1 METLIGLAIL
11 AAIAMPVV
19 AIIALVTALG
29 SRDTLR
35 RIELRLHAVETE
47 LARLRGAR
55 PAAAPEAAPAAR
67 PAAEPTSAA
76 IPETVAEPIAPPAPI
91 EPQPAAPPPPAVEP
105 VAVPAAQPGFEERFG
120 TRWAVR
126 IGGLALAL
134 GGIFMVRYTI
144 EQGLIGPGVRVFLGG
159 LLAAV
164 LVAAGEWTRRQDN
177 VANVAAVPGAH
188 IPSILTAAGTTVA
201 YATVYASYALYGFL
215 PPAGAFVL
223 LGIVALL
230 TLGASLLHGPALA
243 GLGLVGAFVT
253 PLLVASDE
261 PSYLALY
268 VYLAVVSGAAFG
280 LARIRMWRWL
290 AVTAIALATL
300 WMFAGI
306 ADVDAITPHAFHAVA
321 GFALVA
327 SLIVAGLLWGPPAL
341 PGHVD
346 AVSSGALAAYL
357 FAAAMLVIASHHDGL
372 ALIVFAVL
380 VTAAVAA
387 AWRSD
392 AAAAAVPAAG
402 LLAALVI
409 GHWSVEIWVDPL
421 VLPAGPTAGVAPETS
436 GPMVGSHLT
445 LGALFMVLFAA
456 GGFLAQ
462 GRSERALPPLLWAT
476 TAVVGPVAILIALY
490 YRIAGFERSIPF
502 AGVALL
508 LAAVYAV
515 ATETLTKRPPRPGLA
530 ASTAVFATG
539 AIAALALALTFALEK
554 GWLTVALALM
564 VPGIAW
570 VALQR
575 PLPALRVVAAA
586 GAALVVLR
594 VGWNPR
600 IVGSDVGTTPIFN
613 WLLWGYGA
621 PAAAFWLGGH
631 LLRRRGDDQPART
644 VDAAAIL
651 FTVLLG
657 FLELRHLMNGGD
669 VYRPGTG
676 LAELSLQV
684 AAGLA
689 LVIGLERIRG
699 RTGSIVH
706 DVGALVIAALVAVAV
721 VLGLWIAEN
730 PLISSASVGG
740 PFVNLIL
747 LGYGLNAALMTVL
760 ALVTRS
766 TRPTPYRIAATVLA
780 VGLALAYFTLEVVR
794 LFHGPVLSA
803 GRTTEAEQYTV
814 SAVWLAFG
822 VALLLIGIGLRSQPT
837 RLASAA
843 IVIITVVKVF
853 VVDLASLDGFFRAL
867 SFIGLGGVLIGIAL
881 LYQRLLFPR
890 RASPP
895 AEAAPS
901 G

>member
-1 METLIGLAIL
+1 METLIGLAVL
-11 AAIAMPVV
+11 AAVAMPVV
-19 AIIALVTALG
+19 AIIALVTAIG
-29 SRDTLR
+29 ARDELR
-35 RIELRLHAVETE
+35 RLALRLAAVEAE
-47 LARLRGAR
+47 LTPRRSTR
-55 PAAAPEAAPAAR
+55 PAAEPAAEPAPR
-67 PAAEPTSAA
+67 PEAEPTSAA
-76 IPETVAEPIAPPAPI
+76 IPQAPDAPIAPPAPA
-91 EPQPAAPPPPAVEP
+91 EPPPAQPPAIVP
-105 VAVPAAQPGFEERFG
+105 VAQPGFEERFG
-120 TRWAVR
+120 TRWVVR

-134 GGIFMVRYTI
+134 GGIFMVRFTI

-164 LVAAGEWTRRQDN
+164 LIAAGEWTRRQDN
-177 VANVAAVPGAH
+177 VSGIAALPGAH

-201 YATVYASYALYGFL
+201 YATVYAAYGLYGFL
-215 PPAGAFVL
+215 APAAAFVL

-261 PSYLALY
+261 PNYWALY
-268 VYLAVVSGAAFG
+268 VYLAVVTGAAFG

-290 AVTAIALATL
+290 AVTAIVLGTL
-300 WMFAGI
+300 WMLPGI
-306 ADVDAITPHAFHAVA
+306 ADVGAVTPHAFHAVA

-327 SLIVAGLLWGPPAL
+327 SLIVAGLLWGPDAL
-341 PGHVD
+341 PGRVD

-357 FAAAMLVIASHHDGL
+357 FAAAMLAIASRHDGL
-372 ALIVFAVL
+372 ALIVFAML

-392 AAAAAVPAAG
+392 AAAAAVPTAG
-402 LLAALVI
+402 LLVALVI
-409 GHWSVEIWVDPL
+409 AHWAVETWVDPL
-421 VLPAGPTAGVAPETS
+421 VLPAGPASGVLPDTS
-436 GPMVGSHLT
+436 GAMVGSHLA
-445 LGALFMVLFAA
+445 LGAFFMVLFAA

-462 GRSERALPPLLWAT
+462 GRSERPLPPMLWAT
-476 TAVVGPVAILIALY
+476 TAVAGPVAVLIALY

-502 AGVALL
+502 AGIALL

-515 ATETLTKRPPRPGLA
+515 ATETLGKRPARPGLA
-530 ASTAVFATG
+530 ASAAIFATG

-554 GWLTVALALM
+554 GWLTVALGLM

-586 GAALVVLR
+586 GAALVVVR

-600 IVGSDVGTTPIFN
+600 VVGSDVGTTPIFN

-669 VYRPGTG
+669 VYRPGTD

-706 DVGALVIAALVAVAV
+706 DIGALVVAALVAIGV
-721 VLGLWIAEN
+721 VLGLWIVDN
-730 PLISSASVGG
+730 PLISSAGVGG

-747 LGYGLNAALMTVL
+747 LGYGLNAVLMTAL
-760 ALVTRS
+760 ALVTRA
-766 TRPTPYRIAATVLA
+766 TRPASYRITATVLA
-780 VGLALAYFTLEVVR
+780 VGLALAYFTFEVVR

-803 GRTTEAEQYTV
+803 GRTTNAEQYTV

-822 VALLLIGIGLRSQPT
+822 VALLLVGIGLRSQPT

-867 SFIGLGGVLIGIAL
+867 SFIGLGAVLIGIAL

-890 RASPP
+890 RAPP
-895 AEAAPS
+895 ALESVHP

>member
-1 METLIGLAIL
+1 MEALIGLALL
-11 AAIAMPVV
+11 AAVAMPVV
-19 AIIALVTALG
+19 AIIALVMAIG
-29 SRDTLR
+29 SRDALR
-35 RIELRLHAVETE
+35 KLELRLYAVETE
-47 LARLRGAR
+47 LTRQRSAR
-55 PAAAPEAAPAAR
+55 PAAAPEA
-67 PAAEPTSAA
+67 EPTPAVTQQ
-76 IPETVAEPIAPPAPI
+76 TVAEPIG
-91 EPQPAAPPPPAVEP
+91 PPPPAVEP
-105 VAVPAAQPGFEERFG
+105 VAAPVAQPGFEERFG
-120 TRWAVR
+120 TRWVVR
-126 IGGLALAL
+126 VGGLALAL

-144 EQGLIGPGVRVFLGG
+144 EQGLIGPGVRIFLGG
-159 LLAAV
+159 LLAAI
-164 LVAAGEWTRRQDN
+164 LVAAGEWMRRQDK
-177 VANVAAVPGAH
+177 VSGVAAVRGAH

-201 YATVYASYALYGFL
+201 YATVYAAYGLYGFL
-215 PPAGAFVL
+215 SPAAAFLL

-253 PLLVASDE
+253 PLLVASRTPDYW
-261 PSYLALY
+261 SLY
-268 VYLAVVSGAAFG
+268 VYLAVVTGAALG
-280 LARIRMWRWL
+280 LARLRMWRWL
-290 AVTAIALATL
+290 AVTTIAFGTL

-306 ADVDAITPHAFHAVA
+306 ADPRVDAITAHAFHAIA

-327 SLIVAGLLWGPPAL
+327 SLIVAGLRWGPPAL
-341 PGHVD
+341 PGRID
-346 AVSSGALAAYL
+346 AVSSGTLAAYL
-357 FAAAMLVIASHHDGL
+357 FAAAMLAIANRHDSV

-380 VTAAVAA
+380 VAASVAA

-392 AAAAAVPAAG
+392 AAVAVVPAAG

-409 GHWSVEIWVDPL
+409 ADWAVETRIDPF
-421 VLPAGPTAGVAPETS
+421 VLPVGPAAGAIPEPS

-445 LGALFMVLFAA
+445 LGALFMMLFAA
-456 GGFLAQ
+456 SGFLAQ
-462 GRSERALPPLLWAT
+462 GRSERAVAPMLWAT
-476 TAVVGPVAILIALY
+476 TAVVAPVAILIALY
-490 YRIAGFERSIPF
+490 YRIAGLERSIPF

-508 LAAVYAV
+508 LAAAYAV
-515 ATETLTKRPPRPGLA
+515 ATETLTQRVARPGLA
-530 ASTAVFATG
+530 ASAAIFATG
-539 AIAALALALTFALEK
+539 AIAALVLALTFALDK

-575 PLPALRVVAAA
+575 PLPALRLVAAA
-586 GAALVVLR
+586 VATLVVLR
-594 VGWNPR
+594 VGWEPR

-621 PAAAFWLGGH
+621 PAASFWLGGH
-631 LLRRRGDDQPART
+631 LLRRRGDDPQART

-657 FLELRHLMNGGD
+657 FLELHHLMNGGD
-669 VYRPGTG
+669 VYRPGTD

-706 DVGALVIAALVAVAV
+706 DIGALVVAALVALAV
-721 VLGLWIAEN
+721 VLGLWIVDN
-730 PLISSASVGG
+730 PLISSDSVGG

-747 LGYGLNAALMTVL
+747 LGYGLNAVLMTVL
-760 ALVTRS
+760 ALVTRG
-766 TRPTPYRIAATVLA
+766 TRPTPYRIVATVLA
-780 VGLALAYFTLEVVR
+780 VGLALAYFTLEVIR
-794 LFHGPVLSA
+794 LFHGPVLTA
-803 GRTTEAEQYTV
+803 GRTSDAEQYTV

-822 VALLLIGIGLRSQPT
+822 VALLLIGIWLRSQPT

-843 IVIITVVKVF
+843 TVAITVVKVF

-867 SFIGLGGVLIGIAL
+867 SFIGLGTVLIGIAL

-890 RASPP
+890 QAPPP
-895 AEAAPS
+895 AEVAHS